1 MSDRSWLSRIMN
13 WKLGL
18 AIAWSVFTSSL
29 ALWWLVYGLRQLNR
43 VEELSS
49 QELIRQQKMLFWEGG
64 ILVALLFIGGGS
76 LIYYMVQLLKTNENL
91 KQFFGTFSH
100 ELRTSIA
107 SLRLQAESLRDDHPN
122 LDSPELPR
130 LVKESIRLQLQLENS
145 LTLAQF
151 ETSSLFLQP
160 VSVTK
165 LISTIHHQWP
175 GVKILVQGE
184 DEVYADE
191 RALHSVFTNLMQ
203 NSVYHGAAT
212 EVVIEFQPSGSSLKT
227 IIIRDNGRGFDGDW
241 DQLSKLFVRH
251 NHKSGSGV
259 GLFLAKALIK
269 KMNGK
274 FSFNRDSKEGFG
286 VVISLPSGAKS

>member
-1 MSDRSWLSRIMN
+1 MSQKSLFSRIMN

-18 AIAWSVFTSSL
+18 ALAWTVFTSSL

-76 LIYYMVQLLKTNENL
+76 LIYYMIQLLKANENL
-91 KQFFGTFSH
+91 KQFFATFSH

-145 LTLAQF
+145 LLLAQF
-151 ETSSLFLQP
+151 ENSSLFFQP
-160 VSVTK
+160 VSIKK
-165 LISTIHHQWP
+165 LIGGIHHQWP
-175 GVKILVQGE
+175 GVKISIQG
-184 DEVYADE
+184 DDQVFADE
-191 RALHSVFTNLMQ
+191 RALHSVFTNLIQ
-203 NSVYHGAAT
+203 NAVYHGAAT
-212 EVVIEFQPSGSSLKT
+212 EVVIGLEKAGDAFKT
-227 IIIRDNGRGFDGDW
+227 VTVQDNGKGFDGDW
-241 DQLSKLFVRH
+241 EQLSKLFVRH

-259 GLFLAKALIK
+259 GLFLAKALVN
-269 KMNGK
+269 KMHGRLEFLK
-274 FSFNRDSKEGFG
+274 SSKDGFG
-286 VVISLPSGAKS
+286 VEISLPSEARS